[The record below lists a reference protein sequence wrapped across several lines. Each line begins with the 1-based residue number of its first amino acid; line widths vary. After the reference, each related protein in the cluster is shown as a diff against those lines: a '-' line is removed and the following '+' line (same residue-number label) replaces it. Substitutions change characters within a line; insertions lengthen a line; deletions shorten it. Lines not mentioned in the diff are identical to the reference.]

1 MPDSR
6 RRFSTAF
13 SSGWICIGAS
23 LVRKEVIGGAQEL
36 QRQLRLWSDDRLRF
50 ALRFQPLFQDALE
63 AINVQEVE
71 VQGTSA
77 SGVQARGTVAFGQA
91 QQLLG
96 LAQT

>member
-6 RRFSTAF
+6 KRFSTAF

-36 QRQLRLWSDDRLRF
+36 QRQLRLWSDDGLRF
-50 ALRFQPLFQDALE
+50 VLRFQTLFQNALE
-63 AINVQEVE
+63 AIDVQEVE

-77 SGVQARGTVAFGQA
+77 SSV
-91 QQLLG
+91 
-96 LAQT
+96 